1 MRELTDRQYWDS
13 VYEAE
18 AGVPLHPPEA
28 APGAPPAGR
37 RVKRLIKKLLGGTI
51 LDAAQSYAEYRL
63 WDVIYR
69 THMPALAGAD
79 VLEIGSAPGT
89 HLVQL
94 RDAFGI
100 VPYGIDRSDRGVE
113 IHRKVFAAHQ
123 IDLRNVI
130 HADVLSDEVRQ
141 RYGGYFDVVLSRG
154 FVEHFTDPSAVI
166 ARHLELLKP
175 GGHLLVSIPNLR
187 GVNYVLARFF
197 NRPVLAMHNIGI
209 MRRHAFSALFD
220 PARLSP
226 RFCGYYGTFDFGL
239 FNTQPGA
246 PQRHVLALCRKL
258 QLGLNVAFRSLLGER
273 GAESRFS
280 SPYLLYVGVKKR

>member
-1 MRELTDRQYWDS
+1 M
-13 VYEAE
+13 
-18 AGVPLHPPEA
+18 
-28 APGAPPAGR
+28 
-37 RVKRLIKKLLGGTI
+37 
-51 LDAAQSYAEYRL
+51 
-63 WDVIYR
+63 
-69 THMPALAGAD
+69 
-79 VLEIGSAPGT
+79 
-89 HLVQL
+89 
-94 RDAFGI
+94 I